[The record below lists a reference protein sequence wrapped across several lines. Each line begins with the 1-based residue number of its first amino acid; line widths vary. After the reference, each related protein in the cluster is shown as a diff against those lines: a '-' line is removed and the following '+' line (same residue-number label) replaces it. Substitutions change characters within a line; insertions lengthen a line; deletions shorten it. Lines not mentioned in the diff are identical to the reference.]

1 MVSPWFEMQKILRFQ
16 ELWNVCLS
24 TFSSSIC
31 NYWCLRPLLL
41 KTRTKIEKDGFIIIQ
56 SRRVAMP
63 SCPLALKALHNIYF
77 SCKLSASSLYI
88 PSFASLLFAN
98 ILLQMTS
105 LVLICQ
111 FSLMF
116 SYFMKLRELNIKN
129 VWYLV
134 YVISWNKVLINSEL
148 AETTWVEN
156 VSIAK

>member
-1 MVSPWFEMQKILRFQ
+1 
-16 ELWNVCLS
+16 
-24 TFSSSIC
+24 
-31 NYWCLRPLLL
+31 
-41 KTRTKIEKDGFIIIQ
+41 
-56 SRRVAMP
+56 MP

-105 LVLICQ
+105 LVFICQ

-129 VWYLV
+129 V
-134 YVISWNKVLINSEL
+134 
-148 AETTWVEN
+148 
-156 VSIAK
+156 